1 MSVDETGLSE
11 DLINATEASSTE
23 NPNSSDETELYEE
36 TIKAGSD
43 ETELTDESRIAD

>member
-11 DLINATEASSTE
+11 DSINATEASSFE
-23 NPNSSDETELYEE
+23 NSNSSDETGLSEE